1 MARFI
6 LIELALFLLPF
17 VVFYLVAVRARRGED
32 VSWPWL
38 WLSLAGLVITTVA
51 FIWFASVDG
60 ENPEEHYTPETE
72 QIPYQLS
79 PDKPAYRQ

>member
-17 VVFYLVAVRARRGED
+17 AVFYVLAVRARRGEE

-38 WLSLAGLVITTVA
+38 WLSLAGLVVTTAA

-60 ENPEEHYTPETE
+60 EDPGLHYQPEAE
-72 QIPYQLS
+72 QVPYELS